1 MSTGGDAAD
10 QMVREGMEIIETSV
24 KLSALG
30 AKNLTAIAIA
40 LARDNPKLKGKTG
53 LDHLLKDGKELQVF
67 PLKYSDLKEFGRQ
80 AKRYGIIF
88 TPIKERGQ
96 GELVDILAHAED
108 VSKLNRVFERMGYAI
123 PKEKKFERK
132 KVKTRSQLESALPIQ
147 RVGAEKTNQVVTTMV
162 KPSAKQAVRKFR
174 AEALEIGKQR
184 ALEKAQKEQNKEQER

>member
-30 AKNLTAIAIA
+30 AKNLVAIAIA

-67 PLKYSDLKEFGRQ
+67 PLKYSDLKEFSLQ
-80 AKRYGIIF
+80 ARKYGIIF
-88 TPIKERGQ
+88 TPIKERGER
-96 GELVDILAHAED
+96 ELVDILAHAED

-123 PKEKKFERK
+123 PEEKKFERK
-132 KVKTRSQLESALPIQ
+132 KVQPRHRSESALPIQ
-147 RVGAEKTNQVVTTMV
+147 WAGAEKTNQVVTTMN
-162 KPSAKQAVRKFR
+162 KPSVRQVIRKCG
-174 AEALEIGKQR
+174 AEALEMGKQR
-184 ALEKAQKEQNKEQER
+184 ILQKAQKEVDNER